1 MGLENMADPIER
13 SRMPIGDHIE
23 ELRVRLIRALLGFAL
38 GMGIGLALGEPL
50 VQFIAAPVVQE
61 LQLYFERSDARLL
74 QGLREG
80 DPRWLK
86 ANEPRVLHA
95 TLQTAN
101 GSEPVRLTIRPL
113 EWLLQLAPAER
124 IVSRR
129 NTLKTLSATES
140 FLVYLKV
147 SAYCGIVMASPWIFY
162 QLWAFVAAGLYPQE
176 KRMVNVYLPLSVGL
190 FLAGV
195 ALCEFAVLPLA
206 LRYLLGFNEALDV
219 EPELRLSE
227 WLGFATLM
235 PLVFGAAFQLPVI
248 MLAVHR
254 IGVVD
259 VAFYRRHRRVA
270 MFAMACL
277 AALLAA
283 APDLFNIMALAVP
296 LWVLYELGILLCAWS
311 TKTQLAACGLA
322 GSD

>member
-1 MGLENMADPIER
+1 MGLAIMADPVEQ

-23 ELRVRLIRALLGFAL
+23 ELRVRLIRALLGFAA

-61 LQLYFERSDARLL
+61 LQLYFERSDARILKGL
-74 QGLREG
+74 QEG
-80 DPRWLK
+80 DPRWLQ
-86 ANEPRVLHA
+86 ANEPRVLSA
-95 TLQTAN
+95 TLERPG

-124 IVSRR
+124 VVSRR

-147 SAYCGIVMASPWIFY
+147 SAYCGIVLTSPWVLY

-176 KRMVNVYLPLSVGL
+176 KRMVRVYLPLSVGL

-235 PLVFGAAFQLPVI
+235 PLVFGAAFQLPVV
-248 MLAVHR
+248 MLVAHR
-254 IGVVD
+254 VGLVD
-259 VAFYRRHRRVA
+259 VAFYRQHRRVA
-270 MFAMACL
+270 MFVMACV

-283 APDLFNIMALAVP
+283 APDFINVMALAVP
-296 LWVLYELGILLCAWS
+296 LWILYELGIVLCVWS
-311 TKTQLAACGLA
+311 TKARPAACGLA
-322 GSD
+322 G